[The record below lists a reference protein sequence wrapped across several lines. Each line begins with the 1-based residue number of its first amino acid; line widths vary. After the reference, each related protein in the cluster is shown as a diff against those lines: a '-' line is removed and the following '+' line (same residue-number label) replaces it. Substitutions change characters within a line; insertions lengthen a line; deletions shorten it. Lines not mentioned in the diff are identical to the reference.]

1 MLKYEEMLHFDD
13 FYAKCQKSRCLTFI
27 TVFFESIIC
36 YTILFCLLRMK
47 PDPVPDIYAWDRTEP
62 WFVMGGITFIKV
74 DALYY
79 CMGLIICIF
88 SSLQLKR
95 ITMQNHGVR
104 TKESKIPEHI
114 IRDGFYAKK
123 RHPMY
128 GTFSFLYMGVLLSL
142 RSINGILLALLLIG
156 IQYINAMWEEK
167 RILQTDL
174 KEEYGAYQKN
184 VHSIL
189 FDRKQSIIV
198 ILLFLGCA
206 IGFFYN

>member
-1 MLKYEEMLHFDD
+1 
-13 FYAKCQKSRCLTFI
+13 
-27 TVFFESIIC
+27 
-36 YTILFCLLRMK
+36 
-47 PDPVPDIYAWDRTEP
+47 
-62 WFVMGGITFIKV
+62 
-74 DALYY
+74 
-79 CMGLIICIF
+79 
-88 SSLQLKR
+88 
-95 ITMQNHGVR
+95 
-104 TKESKIPEHI
+104 
-114 IRDGFYAKK
+114 
-123 RHPMY
+123 MY

-142 RSINGILLALLLIG
+142 RSLNGILLALLLIG

-174 KEEYGAYQKN
+174 KEEYRAYQKN